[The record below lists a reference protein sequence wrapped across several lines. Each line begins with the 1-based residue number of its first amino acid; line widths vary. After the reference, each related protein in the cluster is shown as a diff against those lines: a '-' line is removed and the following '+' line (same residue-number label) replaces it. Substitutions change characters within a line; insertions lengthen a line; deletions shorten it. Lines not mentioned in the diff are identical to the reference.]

1 MIPNKLSHIIK
12 TRHGDFWRVSECQS
26 QSFVNYNCSKF
37 LIILINLMIATSDHC
52 LWELICLLLEE
63 EGAVMHRIIQFH
75 KICLMPV
82 WAKMKVH
89 NLSQGWSYIASK
101 KMMIAPKMYLLS
113 KWFTF
118 CDKMKGII
126 FIWCLGPKSN
136 YSVTVFCQEV
146 EGLPKC
152 SLVGN
157 LPVNLKLKA
166 KILRIFPKRVSKN
179 LPYIIVLLC
188 TALLNFCILNIYHT
202 DWISK
207 MYKLFVQIVIQIPT

>member
-1 MIPNKLSHIIK
+1 MTPNKLSHIIK
-12 TRHGDFWRVSECQS
+12 ARHGDFWRGSACQN

-37 LIILINLMIATSDHC
+37 LIILINLMITTSDHC
-52 LWELICLLLEE
+52 LWELICLLLKE

-75 KICLMPV
+75 KIRLMPV

-101 KMMIAPKMYLLS
+101 KKKKKLRPKCIYCQNGSLFVT
-113 KWFTF
+113 KWKALFLY
-118 CDKMKGII
+118 GV
-126 FIWCLGPKSN
+126 WAQKSN

-166 KILRIFPKRVSKN
+166 KILRIFPKHVSKN
-179 LPYIIVLLC
+179 LPYI
-188 TALLNFCILNIYHT
+188 
-202 DWISK
+202 
-207 MYKLFVQIVIQIPT
+207 